1 MELEITTQVVL
12 LGAVL
17 GVVLG
22 AVANG
27 TNFCTM
33 GAVSDW
39 VNMGDM
45 RRLRSW
51 FLAMT
56 VAIIGVSWF
65 ESASL
70 IDITG
75 SRVPYRSSIF
85 FWPRYILGGLMFGI
99 GMTLASGCANKN
111 LIRIGGG
118 NLKSIFVF
126 LVVGMA
132 AYAMTRTDF
141 YGLVFHSWM
150 LPISPDLAAMGIPD
164 QSLGTIL
171 GGVVGLEDPASLNL
185 YLAVV
190 LSLGLL
196 WIIFKAKDFRGSGE
210 LLLAGI
216 SIGILTVIG
225 WYVTAGS
232 MGQEWVETAEFM
244 DVPPPGVGAQSFT
257 FVNPMSETLV
267 LFQGGGDINL
277 ITFGVASM
285 LGVIIGSFLYAI
297 FSRKFRVE
305 WFVNIKDFINHIIGA
320 ILMGIGGVLAMGC
333 TLGQGVTGVS
343 TLALGSFIA
352 LGSIILGSALTMKV
366 QYYKLV
372 YEDEA
377 SFSKALITGMV
388 DLHMLPEGM
397 RKLEAI

>member
-1 MELEITTQVVL
+1 MDLEITTQVVL
-12 LGAVL
+12 LGAAL
-17 GVVLG
+17 GTALG

-51 FLAMT
+51 FLA
-56 VAIIGVSWF
+56 VAIAIIGVSWF

-70 IDITG
+70 IEMAG
-75 SRVPYRSSIF
+75 LRVPYRNSMF

-118 NLKSIFVF
+118 NLKSIVVF
-126 LVVGMA
+126 FVVGLA

-141 YGLVFHSWM
+141 YGVVFHSWM
-150 LPISPDLAAMGIPD
+150 APISPDLATLDIPD
-164 QSLGTIL
+164 QSIGTIL
-171 GGVVGLEDPASLNL
+171 GSIFGLDNPSDLNL
-185 YLAVV
+185 YLGSILA
-190 LSLGLL
+190 LGLL
-196 WIIFKAKDFRGSGE
+196 LIIFKAKDFRGSGE
-210 LLLAGI
+210 LLFAGI
-216 SIGILTVIG
+216 SIGALTMIG

-244 DVPPPGVGAQSFT
+244 EVPPPGVGPQSFT
-257 FVNPMSETLV
+257 FVNPMGETLV
-267 LFQGGGDINL
+267 FLQGGAELNL
-277 ITFGVASM
+277 ITFGVATM
-285 LGVIIGSFLYAI
+285 FGVILGSFIYAI
-297 FSRKFRVE
+297 VSRSFRIE
-305 WFVNIKDFINHIIGA
+305 WFASFKDFVNHIIGA

-343 TLALGSFIA
+343 TMALGSFIV
-352 LGSIILGSALTMKV
+352 LGTIILGSALTMKV

-372 YEDEA
+372 YEEEA
-377 SFSKALITGMV
+377 SFRKALVSGMV
-388 DLHMLPEGM
+388 DLRLLPQGM
-397 RKLEAI
+397 RRLDAI

>member
-17 GVVLG
+17 GLVLG

-39 VNMGDM
+39 VNMGDL

-51 FLAMT
+51 FLAIA
-56 VAIIGVSWF
+56 VAIIGVIWF
-65 ESASL
+65 ESSGL

-75 SRVPYRSSIF
+75 SRVPYRGSMF
-85 FWPRYILGGLMFGI
+85 FWPRYILGGLMFGV

-118 NLKSIFVF
+118 NLKSIVVF
-126 LVVGMA
+126 IVVGLA

-141 YGLVFHSWM
+141 YGVVFHSWM
-150 LPISPDLAAMGIPD
+150 APISLDLAAMGITD
-164 QSLGTIL
+164 QSLGTVL
-171 GGVVGLEDPASLNL
+171 GSVIGVENPVGVNL
-185 YLAVV
+185 YMGIV
-190 LSLGLL
+190 LGLGLL
-196 WIIFKAKDFRGSGE
+196 LIIFKSKDFRTSGE
-210 LLLAGI
+210 LVLAGV
-216 SIGILTVIG
+216 SIGILTMIG

-232 MGQEWVETAEFM
+232 MGQEWVEAAEFM
-244 DVPPPGVGAQSFT
+244 DVPPPGVGPQSFT
-257 FVNPMSETLV
+257 FVNPMGETLV
-267 LFQGGGDINL
+267 LLQSGADL
-277 ITFGVASM
+277 SLLTFGMAT
-285 LGVIIGSFLYAI
+285 LFGVIAGSFLYAI
-297 FSRKFRVE
+297 ISRSFRIE
-305 WFVNIKDFINHIIGA
+305 WFANIKDFINHIIGA

-343 TLALGSFIA
+343 TLAIGSFIA
-352 LGSIILGSALTMKV
+352 LGCIILGSALTMKI

-377 SFSKALITGMV
+377 SFGRALITGMV
-388 DLHMLPEGM
+388 DLRLLPKGM
-397 RKLEAI
+397 RKLEAL

>member
-1 MELEITTQVVL
+1 MEITTQIVL

-39 VNMGDM
+39 VNMGDL

-51 FLAMT
+51 FLAMA

-65 ESASL
+65 ESAS
-70 IDITG
+70 IIEMTG
-75 SRVPYRSSIF
+75 LRVPYRSSVF
-85 FWPRYILGGLMFGI
+85 FWPRYILGGLMFGV

-111 LIRIGGG
+111 LVRIGGG
-118 NLKSIFVF
+118 NLKSIVVF
-126 LVVGMA
+126 LVVGIA

-150 LPISPDLAAMGIPD
+150 APISPDLAAVNIPD
-164 QSLGTIL
+164 QSLGTIMGSLL
-171 GGVVGLEDPASLNL
+171 GAEHPSTLNL
-185 YLAVV
+185 YLGCITA
-190 LSLGLL
+190 LGLL
-196 WIIFKAKDFRGSGE
+196 LIIFKAKDFRGSGE
-210 LLLAGI
+210 LVFAGI
-216 SIGILTVIG
+216 CIGVLTMIG
-225 WYVTAGS
+225 WYVTASS
-232 MGQEWVETAEFM
+232 MGQEWVEAAEFM
-244 DVPPPGVGAQSFT
+244 ETPPPGVGPQSFT
-257 FVNPMSETLV
+257 FVNPMGETLV
-267 LFQGGGDINL
+267 FFESGAELSL
-277 ITFGVASM
+277 ITFGVVTM
-285 LGVIIGSFLYAI
+285 FGVIVGSFIYAI
-297 FSRKFRVE
+297 VSRSFRIE
-305 WFVNIKDFINHIIGA
+305 WFANIRDFVNHLIGA
-320 ILMGIGGVLAMGC
+320 ALMGIGGVLALGC

-352 LGSIILGSALTMKV
+352 LGAIILGSALTMKV

-377 SFSKALITGMV
+377 SFSKALITGLV
-388 DLHMLPEGM
+388 DLRLLPKGM
-397 RKLEAI
+397 RRLEAV

>member
-12 LGAVL
+12 IGAVL
-17 GVVLG
+17 GLILG

-51 FLAMT
+51 FLAIA
-56 VAIIGVSWF
+56 VAIIGVVWF
-65 ESASL
+65 ESGSL
-70 IDITG
+70 IDMTG
-75 SRVPYRSSIF
+75 SRVPYRSSTF
-85 FWPRYILGGLMFGI
+85 FWPRYILGGLMFGV

-111 LIRIGGG
+111 LVRIGGG
-118 NLKSIFVF
+118 NLKSIIVAII
-126 LVVGMA
+126 VAMA

-150 LPISPDLAAMGIPD
+150 APISPDLATLDIAD
-164 QSLGTIL
+164 QSLGTVL
-171 GGVVGLEDPASLNL
+171 GSIAGLENPASLNL
-185 YLAVV
+185 YLGMV
-190 LSLGLL
+190 LALGLL
-196 WIIFKAKDFRGSGE
+196 LVIFKSKDFRTSSE
-210 LLLAGI
+210 SVIAGA
-216 SIGILTVIG
+216 SIGILTMIG

-232 MGQEWVETAEFM
+232 MGQEWVEVTEFM
-244 DVPPPGVGAQSFT
+244 EIPPPGVGPQSFT
-257 FVNPMSETLV
+257 FVNPMGETLV
-267 LFQGGGDINL
+267 FLKGGGDINL
-277 ITFGVASM
+277 LTFGMATM
-285 LGVIIGSFLYAI
+285 FGVIIGSFLYAI
-297 FSRKFRVE
+297 ISRSFRIE
-305 WFVNIKDFINHIIGA
+305 WFANIRDVVNHMIGA
-320 ILMGIGGVLAMGC
+320 VLMGIGGVLALGC

-343 TLALGSFIA
+343 TLALGSFLA

-372 YEDEA
+372 YEAEA
-377 SFSKALITGMV
+377 SFGKALVTGLV
-388 DLHMLPEGM
+388 DLRLLPQRM

>member
-1 MELEITTQVVL
+1 MQLEITTQVVL

-17 GVVLG
+17 GVFLG
-22 AVANG
+22 AVASG

-39 VNMGDM
+39 VNMGDL
-45 RRLRSW
+45 RRLRAW
-51 FLAMT
+51 FLAVA
-56 VAIIGVSWF
+56 VAIIGVAWF
-65 ESASL
+65 ESYSL
-70 IDITG
+70 IDLSG
-75 SRVPYRSSIF
+75 LRVPYRSSMF
-85 FWPRYILGGLMFGI
+85 MWPRYILGGLMFGV

-118 NLKSIFVF
+118 NLKSVVVF
-126 LVVGMA
+126 IVVGLA

-150 LPISPDLAAMGIPD
+150 APISPDLAIMDVPD
-164 QSLGTIL
+164 QGIGTIL
-171 GGVVGLEDPASLNL
+171 GSILGLGDPAGLNL
-185 YLAVV
+185 YLGLA
-190 LSLGLL
+190 LGLIL
-196 WIIFKAKDFRGSGE
+196 LFTIFKARDFRGSGDMI
-210 LLLAGI
+210 LAGV
-216 SIGILTVIG
+216 SIGLLTIIG

-257 FVNPMSETLV
+257 FVNPMGETLTY
-267 LFQGGGDINL
+267 LQGGASQNL
-277 ITFGVASM
+277 ITFGMSSM
-285 LGVIIGSFLYAI
+285 FGVIVGSFIYAMI
-297 FSRKFRVE
+297 SRSFRIE
-305 WFVNIKDFINHIIGA
+305 WFVSIRDFINHIIGSL
-320 ILMGIGGVLAMGC
+320 LMGIGGVLAMGC

-366 QYYKLV
+366 QYYKMV

-377 SFSKALITGMV
+377 TLCQALVTGMV
-388 DLHMLPEGM
+388 DLRLLPQGM
-397 RKLEAI
+397 RKLEEV

>member
-1 MELEITTQVVL
+1 MEITSQVVL

-17 GVVLG
+17 GIVLG

-39 VNMGDM
+39 VNIGDM

-70 IDITG
+70 IDISG
-75 SRVPYRSSIF
+75 SRVPYRSSMF

-141 YGLVFHSWM
+141 YGVVFHSWM
-150 LPISPDLAAMGIPD
+150 VPISPDLAAMDIPD

-171 GGVVGLEDPASLNL
+171 GGILGLENPTTLNL
-185 YLAVV
+185 YLGMV

-196 WIIFKAKDFRGSGE
+196 WIIFKAKDFRSSGE

-267 LFQGGGDINL
+267 FFQGGVDISL

-285 LGVIIGSFLYAI
+285 LGVILGSFLYAI
-297 FSRKFRVE
+297 ISRKFRIE
-305 WFVNIKDFINHIIGA
+305 WFVNIKDFLNHIVGA

-377 SFSKALITGMV
+377 SFGKALITGMV
-388 DLHMLPEGM
+388 DLHMLPKGM

>member
-17 GVVLG
+17 GLVLG

-51 FLAMT
+51 FLAMA
-56 VAIIGVSWF
+56 VAILGVIWF
-65 ESASL
+65 ESTGI
-70 IDITG
+70 IDISS
-75 SRVPYRSSIF
+75 SRVPYRGSMF
-85 FWPRYILGGLMFGI
+85 FWPRYILGGLMFGV

-118 NLKSIFVF
+118 NLKSIIVF
-126 LVVGMA
+126 IVVGLA

-141 YGLVFHSWM
+141 YGVVFHSWM
-150 LPISPDLAAMGIPD
+150 VPISPDLASMGIDD
-164 QSLGTIL
+164 QSVGTIL
-171 GGVVGLEDPASLNL
+171 GSLLGLENPASLNL
-185 YLAVV
+185 YLGTALALV
-190 LSLGLL
+190 LL
-196 WIIFKAKDFRGSGE
+196 WVIFKAKDFRSSGE
-210 LLLAGI
+210 LVLAGV
-216 SIGILTVIG
+216 SIGLLTTFA
-225 WYVTAGS
+225 WYVTAS
-232 MGQEWVETAEFM
+232 SIGQEWVEAAEFM

-257 FVNPMSETLV
+257 FVNPMSESLV
-267 LFQGGGDINL
+267 FLQSGIDLNL
-277 ITFGVASM
+277 ITFGMAS
-285 LGVIIGSFLYAI
+285 LFGVIVGSFLYAI
-297 FSRKFRVE
+297 ISRSFRIE
-305 WFVNIKDFINHIIGA
+305 WFANLKDFINHMIGA
-320 ILMGIGGVLAMGC
+320 VLMGIGGVLAMGC

-343 TLALGSFIA
+343 TVALGSFIA
-352 LGSIILGSALTMKV
+352 LGSIIIGSALTMKI

-372 YEDEA
+372 YEEEA

-388 DLHMLPEGM
+388 DLRLLPQGM
-397 RKLEAI
+397 RKLEAV

>member
-1 MELEITTQVVL
+1 MEITTQVVL

-17 GVVLG
+17 GLILG

-56 VAIIGVSWF
+56 VAIIGVIWF
-65 ESASL
+65 ESGSI
-70 IDITG
+70 IDLAG
-75 SRVPYRSSIF
+75 SRVPYRSSTF

-111 LIRIGGG
+111 LVRIGGG

-126 LVVGMA
+126 IIVAIA
-132 AYAMTRTDF
+132 AYVMTRTDF

-150 LPISPDLAAMGIPD
+150 APISPDLATMDIAD

-171 GGVVGLEDPASLNL
+171 GSIAGLENPASLNL
-185 YLAVV
+185 YLGMVIA
-190 LSLGLL
+190 LGLL
-196 WIIFKAKDFRGSGE
+196 LVIFKSKDFRSSGE
-210 LLLAGI
+210 LVFAGI
-216 SIGILTVIG
+216 SIGILTLLG

-232 MGQEWVETAEFM
+232 MGQEWVEVAEFM
-244 DVPPPGVGAQSFT
+244 EVPPPAVGPQSFT
-257 FVNPMSETLV
+257 FVNPMGESLV
-267 LFQGGGDINL
+267 FLKGGVDLNL
-277 ITFGVASM
+277 VTFGMAT
-285 LGVIIGSFLYAI
+285 LFGVIFGSFLYAI
-297 FSRKFRVE
+297 ISRSFRVE
-305 WFVNIKDFINHIIGA
+305 WFANIRDFINHVIGA
-320 ILMGIGGVLAMGC
+320 ILMGIGGVLALGC

-343 TLALGSFIA
+343 TLALGSFLA
-352 LGSIILGSALTMKV
+352 LGSIIIGSALTMKV

-377 SFSKALITGMV
+377 SFGKALITGLV
-388 DLHMLPEGM
+388 DLHLLPQGM

>member
-51 FLAMT
+51 FLAMA
-56 VAIIGVSWF
+56 VAIIGISWF

-75 SRVPYRSSIF
+75 SRVPYRSSMF
-85 FWPRYILGGLMFGI
+85 FWPRYILGGLMFGV

-141 YGLVFHSWM
+141 YGVVFHSWM
-150 LPISPDLAAMGIPD
+150 APISPDLAAVGIPD
-164 QSLGTIL
+164 QSIGTIL
-171 GGVVGLEDPASLNL
+171 GGIFGLENPTALNL
-185 YLAVV
+185 YLGMAVA
-190 LSLGLL
+190 LGLF
-196 WIIFKAKDFRGSGE
+196 WTIFKAKDFRSSGE

-267 LFQGGGDINL
+267 FLQGGAELNL

-285 LGVIIGSFLYAI
+285 LGVIVGSFLYAI
-297 FSRKFRVE
+297 FSRSFRVE

-388 DLHMLPEGM
+388 DLRLLPKGM
-397 RKLEAI
+397 RKLEAV